1 MGVRICV
8 CSMPSKLE
16 DSLQLWFYFSSGPHD
31 SRPPRQG
38 CGRAGRQGEATT
50 TRQGRFY
57 SSCSGLHPWQH
68 CEASGWG
75 GAVGRGPGR
84 EEEAGMREGKEAP
97 PQSDQQSL
105 HLPGQR
111 AGAICA
117 RQMAS
122 KALPARGRLRK
133 GFPLRADLYQ
143 CHPWSKPATGLGNLV
158 HFSHNTG
165 EKTEAHTDEM
175 QGCE

>member
-1 MGVRICV
+1 
-8 CSMPSKLE
+8 MPSKLE
-16 DSLQLWFYFSSGPHD
+16 DSLHLWFYFCSGSPH

-38 CGRAGRQGEATT
+38 CRWAGRQGEATT
-50 TRQGRFY
+50 TRQGCFY
-57 SSCSGLHPWQH
+57 SFCSSPHPWQH
-68 CEASGWG
+68 CQASGWD

-97 PQSDQQSL
+97 PQSGQQFL
-105 HLPGQR
+105 HLPGQG
-111 AGAICA
+111 ASAICA

-122 KALPARGRLRK
+122 KALPVRGRLRK
-133 GFPLRADLYQ
+133 GFPLRADPYQ

-158 HFSHNTG
+158 HSSHDTG
-165 EKTEAHTDEM
+165 EKTEAHTGEM